1 MTLKGE
7 LAEPTLCADV
17 GASNVRAGLAQGAR
31 VTHLVER
38 RIPDLHAAYGGDM
51 VLALAEVLAAV
62 QASAAQ
68 GQAPVPGRLAGPIG
82 VGVPAIVLEGGSLR
96 VSLSSGLPAG
106 TVLRDRLSERFAT
119 RVVVDNDA
127 SLAALG
133 ELLYGAGIGES
144 SLALLTLGT
153 NIGMGIVV
161 DGSIYRGARGAAGE
175 IGTVPLRLGASP
187 RWDLIEERRRGS
199 DQPPPPD
206 GYAWL
211 EEVYGGQALGD
222 AWRVAASAGASDNSL
237 SMPRA
242 LQLATAGDEVARG
255 IVAEAVQGWAL
266 AISTTC
272 GVLDPSV
279 VLLGG
284 GMAADLAPYL
294 DQLRDVVESFMPGRA
309 PRIEMATLGPWA
321 GLIGAAAA
329 ARLSGA
335 SPQSR
340 RLS

>member
-1 MTLKGE
+1 
-7 LAEPTLCADV
+7 
-17 GASNVRAGLAQGAR
+17 
-31 VTHLVER
+31 
-38 RIPDLHAAYGGDM
+38 
-51 VLALAEVLAAV
+51 
-62 QASAAQ
+62 
-68 GQAPVPGRLAGPIG
+68 
-82 VGVPAIVLEGGSLR
+82 VLEGGSLR

-106 TVLRDRLSERFAT
+106 TELLDRLSERFAT
-119 RVVVDNDA
+119 HVVVDNDA

-133 ELLYGAGIGES
+133 ELVYGAGIGES

-187 RWDLIEERRRGS
+187 RWDPIEGRRRGG

-211 EEVYGGQALGD
+211 EEIYGGQALGD

-237 SMPRA
+237 SMPHA

-335 SPQSR
+335 NPQSR